1 MAKKIRKKQ
10 KLDYGFQVSEEM
22 LIDLEKK
29 IHKEYAQA
37 SKEFTAKA
45 KAYFD
50 RFKKEDE
57 EMMQK
62 FKKGEITKKQY
73 AEWRTRK
80 MQRGQYFSEL
90 KKTLA
95 SDLTN
100 VDKIAMSYVNDKAVD
115 VYALNMNY
123 GTYLLEHESRIDT
136 SFSLYNKE
144 AVKALIKDNPKLL
157 PIKKDVDIPLDKRWN
172 MQHIQSVIT
181 QGILQG
187 ESIPNIAKRMQR
199 VVGMDERAAIRNA
212 RTSMTGAQN
221 LGRYNSMTRAKEKGV
236 GVKKG
241 WLATL
246 DNVTRDSHVDL
257 DGEIQDI
264 DKPFSNGLMYP
275 ADASGKPAEVYNCF
289 IPETKIGVD
298 SKIIRSYKHR
308 YEGEIISIKSAL
320 GVNFSCTPNHPILTD
335 RGWVA
340 AKFLNEGDNLI
351 VTSGV
356 NNEMSRRNP
365 NINHAFPRI
374 DTIHEL
380 FYKLG
385 GKRTSDLRVNFHGDI
400 PTANV
405 EIITQKGFLWS
416 DFNISVRKGIN
427 KFLFKYTNSPLMRKC
442 SFMEHFGCILRTTF
456 SNIRRMSDAF
466 PFIKWCIS
474 HSCVHRL
481 RTIADSNI
489 IFGKNTLNN
498 LPANV
503 ILPSEIKHRLSRK
516 VFLDNIVSVE
526 RSNFV
531 GHVYNLQTD
540 DNYYFVNS
548 SITNNGT
555 RCNGIM
561 AIAHNCRCRLVH
573 QYDKYSTDWSNVN
586 IRRNDKLGGMT
597 YEEWKT
603 KHKVKKVLK
612 G

>member
-1 MAKKIRKKQ
+1 MKPKKIRKKQ

-50 RFKKEDE
+50 RFKKEDA

-100 VDKIAMSYVNDKAVD
+100 VDKIAMSYVNDKTVD

-123 GTYLLEHESRIDT
+123 GTYLIEHEARIDT

-157 PIKKDVDIPLDKRWN
+157 PIKKDIDIPLDKRWN

-187 ESIPNIAKRMQR
+187 ESIPNLAKRMQR
-199 VVGMDERAAIRNA
+199 VVGMDEKAAIRNA

-221 LGRYNSMTRAKEKGV
+221 LGRYNSMKRAKDKGV

-246 DNVTRDSHVDL
+246 DMVTRNSHVQL

-275 ADASGKPAEVYNCF
+275 ADSSGRPEEV
-289 IPETKIGVD
+289 
-298 SKIIRSYKHR
+298 
-308 YEGEIISIKSAL
+308 
-320 GVNFSCTPNHPILTD
+320 
-335 RGWVA
+335 W
-340 AKFLNEGDNLI
+340 
-351 VTSGV
+351 
-356 NNEMSRRNP
+356 
-365 NINHAFPRI
+365 
-374 DTIHEL
+374 
-380 FYKLG
+380 
-385 GKRTSDLRVNFHGDI
+385 
-400 PTANV
+400 
-405 EIITQKGFLWS
+405 
-416 DFNISVRKGIN
+416 
-427 KFLFKYTNSPLMRKC
+427 
-442 SFMEHFGCILRTTF
+442 
-456 SNIRRMSDAF
+456 
-466 PFIKWCIS
+466 
-474 HSCVHRL
+474 
-481 RTIADSNI
+481 
-489 IFGKNTLNN
+489 
-498 LPANV
+498 
-503 ILPSEIKHRLSRK
+503 
-516 VFLDNIVSVE
+516 
-526 RSNFV
+526 
-531 GHVYNLQTD
+531 
-540 DNYYFVNS
+540 
-548 SITNNGT
+548 
-555 RCNGIM
+555 
-561 AIAHNCRCRLVH
+561 NCRCRLVH

-597 YEEWKT
+597 YEEWKN
-603 KHKVKKVLK
+603 KHKVEKVLK
-612 G
+612 GSKNGK